1 MAFISPALI
10 ARIYQA
16 LGQNRGSDAI
26 LLLRQHSFDDKP
38 LPDAELIRAI
48 VRLADE
54 RYYSANVRC
63 AEDHFKL
70 GLALYECCFTHAH
83 VEALRCVTGLMNIYS
98 EQKRLSEMSALIE
111 QAENICAKL
120 DQRYRAPKAI
130 AV

>member
-26 LLLRQHSFDDKP
+26 LLLRQHSFDGKP
-38 LPDAELIRAI
+38 LPDAELIRAL

-54 RYYSANVRC
+54 RYYNGDVRC

-70 GLALYECCFTHAH
+70 GLALYDGCFRDAH
-83 VEALRCVTGLMNIYS
+83 VEALRCVIGLMNVYS
-98 EQKRLSEMSALIE
+98 EQKRIGEMSALVRRTE
-111 QAENICAKL
+111 DICAVL
-120 DQRYRAPKAI
+120 DDQYNKPKSL